1 MANCITILRILL
13 ILPILTLISPDQ
25 SFNNWAALVIFVIAS
40 VSDHLDGY
48 VARKTQTASNLGALL
63 DLLADKLLI
72 CIVLSY
78 VISITGELFLTI
90 PALIIISREIII
102 SSLRQY
108 VSEKEGNNPIA
119 VNFFAK
125 IKTTLQMIAVS
136 FLIISPNF
144 ESSFFFITLILIWI
158 SAYISIHSLFLYL
171 KTYKNFLK

>member
-78 VISITGELFLTI
+78 VISITGELWNAAHTKAFPEQGTAAAPSHSVRL
-90 PALIIISREIII
+90 L
-102 SSLRQY
+102 
-108 VSEKEGNNPIA
+108 A
-119 VNFFAK
+119 VDR
-125 IKTTLQMIAVS
+125 
-136 FLIISPNF
+136 SPF
-144 ESSFFFITLILIWI
+144 PCP
-158 SAYISIHSLFLYL
+158 
-171 KTYKNFLK
+171 